1 MVWVPMTF
9 VRKKRPGLST
19 ASELCDSA
27 AKWTI
32 VSISS
37 LRNAFS
43 AAVGSQMSPW
53 TKTIL
58 SSISDRLGRLPA

>member
-1 MVWVPMTF
+1 MVWVPSTL

-19 ASELCDSA
+19 ARELCDSA

-32 VSISS
+32 VSIPSPRS
-37 LRNAFS
+37 AFS
-43 AAVGSQMSPW
+43 AAAGSQMSPW

-58 SSISDRLGRLPA
+58 SSMSDRLGRLPA